1 MKTVSGLKGHH
12 LRFNV
17 CSFISQINDS
27 AWLANEKA
35 SHPSILIRCRAL
47 LWFSLSSEFL
57 NDNFPVGHRIFDQ
70 LDKKISSDFI
80 KYVDRSIN
88 NSINQAKNDIAMWKA
103 VLVVL
108 QGGIFT
114 RSDQEEFSK
123 TFGKNALS
131 SIVQLL
137 NDEPAHLVKALVNDR
152 LVVAE
157 KALLRVSPKGLFI
170 ENKKL

>member
-1 MKTVSGLKGHH
+1 MEIQ
-12 LRFNV
+12 LRVVFLF
-17 CSFISQINDS
+17 SFISQINDS